1 MVDVADIERAR
12 RSQRPRHL
20 GMAAETE
27 VGIAHGEQLGVDG
40 AVRIVA
46 GAAAFAER
54 GVLEDNG
61 LGLCLVALGA
71 RLVQTRHCQPSRR
84 FHDVLPVG
92 IVALD
97 AVHFAFQ
104 NRMMLGMMEFS
115 LSIQVALETR
125 GGVLAGID
133 YEIGSTR
140 ARGDMFAAR
149 AVAGFAAILAG
160 HLPVFQPQSRVWTG
174 RKNARDSAV

>member
-1 MVDVADIERAR
+1 
-12 RSQRPRHL
+12 
-20 GMAAETE
+20 
-27 VGIAHGEQLGVDG
+27 
-40 AVRIVA
+40 
-46 GAAAFAER
+46 
-54 GVLEDNG
+54 
-61 LGLCLVALGA
+61 
-71 RLVQTRHCQPSRR
+71 
-84 FHDVLPVG
+84 
-92 IVALD
+92 
-97 AVHFAFQ
+97 
-104 NRMMLGMMEFS
+104 MMLGKMEFS

-174 RKNARDSAV
+174 RKNARDSAVAIGAGFVAHKRCAFDFWRHDYRAARGGAGIQQQRNCSRAQGQGRHGKPRQHFDHGNGL